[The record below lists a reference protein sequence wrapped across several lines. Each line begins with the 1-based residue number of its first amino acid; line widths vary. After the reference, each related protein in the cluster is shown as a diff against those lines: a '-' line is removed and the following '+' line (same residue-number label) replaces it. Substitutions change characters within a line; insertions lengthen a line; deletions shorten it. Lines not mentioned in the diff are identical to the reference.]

1 MAGTRSKIASLIAF
15 DFSHADWPDAVRG
28 TVVAAAVTTIPVLAG
43 APEKAIP
50 LSIGATFIAIS
61 EAGEAFGRRWRTM
74 LWTTAAL
81 MVAVGLGSALS
92 NAYVLAILVT
102 GIIAFLCGAVGFL
115 GPRFAVGGLLA
126 LVLFAIYVGVPV
138 PLDDAL
144 TSVALVGLG
153 GLTQA
158 AATIAMSLL
167 RGKHRLPR
175 PEKIKIPP
183 LTDLWRADHTFLAH
197 GIRLA
202 IVMVIATTISES
214 SSMPHPYWLPMSVAW
229 MSKPD
234 RDGTVVRVLH
244 RMVGTAV
251 GLLVTFLAVVAF
263 RPSGGEFLPLAV
275 IGVALAIAFIWA
287 NYAIAVTGV
296 TIWVVS
302 LFAMVGDPVV
312 ATMDARLL
320 ATAGAA
326 VLVLLAS
333 WLSEWRPRRARAAL
347 R

>member
-1 MAGTRSKIASLIAF
+1 
-15 DFSHADWPDAVRG
+15 
-28 TVVAAAVTTIPVLAG
+28 
-43 APEKAIP
+43 
-50 LSIGATFIAIS
+50 
-61 EAGEAFGRRWRTM
+61 
-74 LWTTAAL
+74 
-81 MVAVGLGSALS
+81 
-92 NAYVLAILVT
+92 
-102 GIIAFLCGAVGFL
+102 
-115 GPRFAVGGLLA
+115 
-126 LVLFAIYVGVPV
+126 
-138 PLDDAL
+138 
-144 TSVALVGLG
+144 
-153 GLTQA
+153 
-158 AATIAMSLL
+158 
-167 RGKHRLPR
+167 
-175 PEKIKIPP
+175 
-183 LTDLWRADHTFLAH
+183 
-197 GIRLA
+197 
-202 IVMVIATTISES
+202 
-214 SSMPHPYWLPMSVAW
+214 

-234 RDGTVVRVLH
+234 SDGTVVRVLH

-251 GLLVTFLAVVAF
+251 GLLVAFLAVVAF
-263 RPSGGEFLPLAV
+263 QPSGGEFLPLAF